1 MSKRKRDKLR
11 GKLAFRIRK
20 NEVYGENVEWLGDL
34 KKPETVQPFK
44 VRLGSHP
51 AYVKPSDYQLWMH
64 FDGRKYWFEDFD
76 PRTLAE
82 RKSITYMGR
91 NRAMQVLERG
101 EISWRP

>member
-34 KKPETVQPFK
+34 KKPETVQPFR
-44 VRLGSHP
+44 VSLP
-51 AYVKPSDYQLWMH
+51 YCAASDRDIQTIWMY
-64 FDGRKYWFEDFD
+64 FDGRKYWFQKFGEE
-76 PRTLAE
+76 T
-82 RKSITYMGR
+82 KSILYMGR